1 LPPGGKIFTE
11 AIPATGDKVSDNN
24 NIDKTD
30 IVTRQVIDM
39 TESAITHNE
48 EAILCDCGNL
58 AMVNPVTQDSTLVF
72 LCDSCIVEMEKSLNI
87 SYQNGDI

>member
-1 LPPGGKIFTE
+1 
-11 AIPATGDKVSDNN
+11 
-24 NIDKTD
+24 
-30 IVTRQVIDM
+30 M

-58 AMVNPVTQDSTLVF
+58 VTVNPVTQDSTLVF
-72 LCDSCIVEMEKSLNI
+72 LCDSCIVEMEESLNI

>member
-1 LPPGGKIFTE
+1 
-11 AIPATGDKVSDNN
+11 
-24 NIDKTD
+24 
-30 IVTRQVIDM
+30 M

-48 EAILCDCGNL
+48 EAILYDCGNL
-58 AMVNPVTQDSTLVF
+58 VMVNPVTQDSTLVF